1 MNLTI
6 LNPPVTERNPSVIVR
21 VSKQGE
27 AYNSETKS
35 HPGEFARVTVKT
47 GKDWQ
52 FLKMLQHGEDYF
64 APASGDG
71 LLVKSDLLKR

>member
-1 MNLTI
+1 MITI
-6 LNPPVTERNPSVIVR
+6 LNPPRTETNPTVIIR
-21 VSKQGE
+21 TSKAGE

-35 HPGEFARVTVKT
+35 HPGEFARVTIKT

-52 FLKMLQHGEDYF
+52 FLRLLQHGEDYF

-71 LLVKSDLLKR
+71 LLVKAELLRA